1 MRLAYNSSDPTLS
14 LVDDMPPAGDPADRG
29 LAVIGALAMGEVF
42 AAASEAQAKGFYRS
56 VGVRLAEAHPI
67 ALMRDLRELEGAVN
81 TIWAMLG
88 LGYATIALD
97 AQGVLIRHQDLPTAL
112 EGDTHGD
119 WTRAAPAL
127 LEGAYD
133 GWLRAMG
140 SPAAL
145 VTRIQ
150 SQSDFGIEIRHGAPN
165 PAPSHA

>member
-1 MRLAYNSSDPTLS
+1 MRLAYNSSDPAMA
-14 LVDDMPPAGDPADRG
+14 LVDDMPPASDPADRG

-42 AAASEAQAKGFYRS
+42 AAAAPAQAHGFYRS
-56 VGVRLAEAHPI
+56 VGVKLAQAHPI
-67 ALMRDLRELEGAVN
+67 APMRDLRELEGAVN

-88 LGYATIALD
+88 LGYATITLD
-97 AQGVLIRHQDLPTAL
+97 AQGVLIRHQDAPSAI
-112 EGDTHGD
+112 EGDPRGD

-140 SPAAL
+140 SPEAL

-150 SQSDFGIEIRHGAPN
+150 SQSEIGIEIRHGA
-165 PAPSHA
+165 APHA